1 MVVMR
6 NRISCCSREREM
18 SVDFDDQNGVTT
30 YDGLES
36 CIEQSQ
42 SHENG
47 SPSSRGD
54 KSVTEDSLFDDDSSS
69 VSSNTGLG
77 SFSSHWT
84 EAKTDDPG
92 ADNSDKW
99 ESSESPQHSWDRQD
113 SGYRTGCSEVDKMKE
128 EFSKL
133 LLGEDMTGGSK
144 GVSTALALSNAI
156 TNLSVTVFGDM
167 MKLEPLSE
175 DNKRKWQMEMD
186 WLLSPTKYMVELV
199 PAKQSGAN
207 GITFEIMTSQVRQ
220 DIHMNLPALQKL
232 DSMLI
237 DTLDSMD
244 NSEFWYAEVG
254 SREDGGQSGKSVGQS
269 KRWYV
274 PITQIPQSGLSDA
287 ERKKL
292 LDNGKL
298 VNQIFKAAT
307 AINENVLY
315 EMPVPSIITD
325 SLPKTSKLCL
335 GDELYKILT
344 TEPSSSVDMFNSLK
358 LKSENTALE
367 VINKLETSILMWKER
382 IQDQAEN
389 GPPPRST
396 WSFMKDPSAEVD
408 RMEHLRNKA
417 EALLLQ
423 IKIRYPNLPHT
434 FVDNMKIQHS
444 KDIGHSIVEAYSRIL
459 GSLAYSVLTRIGE
472 IMQEDILINPNSPAV
487 AYHFPGMSDWTV
499 HSEGLRHSSVVD
511 MMNEAPD
518 FGTCL
523 F

>member
-1 MVVMR
+1 MVMMR
-6 NRISCCSREREM
+6 NRIPCCSREREM
-18 SVDFDDQNGVTT
+18 SIDFDDQNGVTT

-36 CIEQSQ
+36 CIKQSE
-42 SHENG
+42 SNDNE

-54 KSVTEDSLFDDDSSS
+54 KCVTEDSLFDDDSSS

-92 ADNSDKW
+92 PDKL
-99 ESSESPQHSWDRQD
+99 ESSESPQHSWDMED
-113 SGYRTGCSEVDKMKE
+113 EGYRTGCSEVDKMKE

-144 GVSTALALSNAI
+144 GVSTALAMSNAI
-156 TNLSVTVFGDM
+156 SNLAANVFGEM
-167 MKLEPLSE
+167 LKLEPLSE
-175 DNKRKWQMEMD
+175 ENKRKWQTEMD

-199 PAKQSGAN
+199 PARQSGAN

-237 DTLDSMD
+237 DTLDSMVD
-244 NSEFWYAEVG
+244 SEFWYAEVG
-254 SREDGGQSGKSVGQS
+254 SRDDGQSKSVGQS
-269 KRWYV
+269 KRWYN
-274 PITQIPQSGLSDA
+274 PNPQIPQSGLSDA

-292 LDNGKL
+292 LDGGKL

-325 SLPKTSKLCL
+325 SLPKSSRVCL

-344 TEPSSSVDMFNSLK
+344 TEPSSSVDNFNSLK
-358 LKSENTALE
+358 LKSETAALE

-382 IQDQAEN
+382 IAEQAEN
-389 GPPPRST
+389 GPPPRSS

-434 FVDNMKIQHS
+434 FVDTMKIQHS

-459 GSLAYSVLTRIGE
+459 GSLAYSTLTRIGE

-511 MMNEAPD
+511 MMNEAPE